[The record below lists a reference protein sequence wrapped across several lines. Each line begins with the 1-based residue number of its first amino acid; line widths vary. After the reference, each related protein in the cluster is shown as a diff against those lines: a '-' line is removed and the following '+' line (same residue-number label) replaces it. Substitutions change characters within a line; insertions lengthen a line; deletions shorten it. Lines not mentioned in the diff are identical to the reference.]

1 MRSWRTPALDQLERQ
16 VPTLETYLSNLNADK
31 LKRLTRLWAGK
42 DAYKMNKE
50 AALAAVR
57 KGFGDLHAIRAP
69 AEDLSDFERAGLGL
83 IKLRGGRT
91 AYTEE
96 LAGELLMLGLPFK
109 GKTGGYFGYLSAEDL
124 HYCGVNALLDT
135 GLLIRI
141 DGRGQNVGRYYP
153 SLAVFADAR
162 VLAAIEP
169 LPPKAL
175 DIKPVAH
182 GTAEFVRRP
191 GEALLHLVAFT
202 QALSQVGG
210 VALSAKGLRAKPAVA
225 KLAKLLGW
233 KEEPADKSLTL
244 LPDAVEFYLSL
255 FEAVGLLRAD
265 PASRMLTLQQPQ
277 VQAAL
282 AQPFA
287 EQARQWAQAYRM
299 MDQWVEYV
307 PPQVYLYG
315 DHALS
320 GPSKFNT
327 LRAALLLGLA
337 ALPDPEAWYRVED
350 LSDAIYERIGPYFS
364 LGYRGYFH
372 PPYKTPPEKVTVLRA
387 QWERE
392 QHDTW
397 RKREQNWIARAITGP
412 LFHLG
417 LVQLAH
423 APSKRTAL
431 PDLFRLTDAGR
442 SATCG
447 LFRPEEV
454 HAALPSVQAERCWV
468 VQPNFDVI
476 LYLESA
482 NPEQLSFIERVAER
496 RQVGDATAVYRLTRE
511 ATYRALE
518 SGVAAE
524 ELIGTLKDSSRHPL
538 PDSIVRTLADWAARR
553 ERLSVYL
560 NARILEFRSPAARDA
575 ALTAGQ
581 VQGTAVGERF
591 VRVESLSRGFRPRGT
606 IAYEPELPKCL
617 VVSETGEIAIDQAS
631 RDVLIAGELAAYCE
645 PTPANEYR
653 WRVTRASIE
662 RAIERGWIAK
672 EILSRLARRARHPL
686 PPILACAIR
695 AWSGGRTAPGPLSV
709 PTVPV
714 LQVTDRDVAEAIS
727 ESELFQPYLLGRL
740 GVHTFLVKPDWA
752 TELIVTL
759 GELGFAVGT
768 DVLMT
773 IGAREEIT

>member
-1 MRSWRTPALDQLERQ
+1 VDSS
-16 VPTLETYLSNLNADK
+16 PT
-31 LKRLTRLWAGK
+31 
-42 DAYKMNKE
+42 
-50 AALAAVR
+50 
-57 KGFGDLHAIRAP
+57 
-69 AEDLSDFERAGLGL
+69 
-83 IKLRGGRT
+83 
-91 AYTEE
+91 
-96 LAGELLMLGLPFK
+96 
-109 GKTGGYFGYLSAEDL
+109 
-124 HYCGVNALLDT
+124 
-135 GLLIRI
+135 
-141 DGRGQNVGRYYP
+141 
-153 SLAVFADAR
+153 
-162 VLAAIEP
+162 P
-169 LPPKAL
+169 LP
-175 DIKPVAH
+175 
-182 GTAEFVRRP
+182 G
-191 GEALLHLVAFT
+191 
-202 QALSQVGG
+202 
-210 VALSAKGLRAKPAVA
+210 
-225 KLAKLLGW
+225 
-233 KEEPADKSLTL
+233 
-244 LPDAVEFYLSL
+244 AVEFYLSL

-364 LGYRGYFH
+364 LGYRSYFH
-372 PPYKTPPEKVTVLRA
+372 APYQTPPDKVTVLRA

-397 RKREQNWIARAITGP
+397 RKREQNWITRAITGP

-423 APSKRTAL
+423 APGKRTAL

-442 SATCG
+442 AASCD
-447 LFRPEEV
+447 LFRPEKV
-454 HAALPSVQAERCWV
+454 HTAPPSVQAERCWV

-591 VRVESLSRGFRPRGT
+591 VLVESLSRGFRPRGT

-617 VVSETGEIAIDQAS
+617 AAGETGEIAIDQAS

-645 PTPANEYR
+645 PTLASEYR
-653 WRVTRASIE
+653 WRVTRASVQQ
-662 RAIERGWIAK
+662 AIERGWTAK

-686 PPILACAIR
+686 PPSSPAPFAHGAVDAR
-695 AWSGGRTAPGPLSV
+695 RRGRFRCRPCPSS
-709 PTVPV
+709 
-714 LQVTDRDVAEAIS
+714 R
-727 ESELFQPYLLGRL
+727 
-740 GVHTFLVKPDWA
+740 
-752 TELIVTL
+752 
-759 GELGFAVGT
+759 
-768 DVLMT
+768 
-773 IGAREEIT
+773 